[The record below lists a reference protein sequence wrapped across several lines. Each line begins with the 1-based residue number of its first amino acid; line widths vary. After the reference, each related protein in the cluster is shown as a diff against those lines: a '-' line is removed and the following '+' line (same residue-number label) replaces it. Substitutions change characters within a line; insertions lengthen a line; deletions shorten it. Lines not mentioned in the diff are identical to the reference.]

1 MTLVMATDHV
11 NPQNIAE
18 IVAIVVHYLDG
29 EWKTLVACAQVDS
42 LWNQEAIVI
51 IWKQQLHWV
60 GWSSLA
66 YLIPYQAQT
75 YAKHFRYLHDLDFPD
90 GNRIY
95 YQRLFSSLSFPQLHG
110 ASFTIQTCPDEI
122 CLLQYLVPSLRRLQ
136 INDGFEY
143 GSHKA
148 GNNAI
153 DYLG

>member
-1 MTLVMATDHV
+1 M
-11 NPQNIAE
+11 
-18 IVAIVVHYLDG
+18 VHYLDG

-42 LWNQEAIVI
+42 LWNKEAIVI
-51 IWKQQLHWV
+51 IWKQQLNWA

-75 YAKHFRYLHDLDFPD
+75 HAKHFRYLHDLDFPD
-90 GNRIY
+90 SNRIY

-110 ASFTIQTCPDEI
+110 ASFKIQSRPDEI

-136 INDGFEY
+136 INDDFEY

-148 GNNAI
+148 GNNVI